1 MILFKDIIVF
11 ILAASGIIFSASEP
25 VSSRG
30 GLGISDGPGVFL
42 KTEDIVINGSKYKR
56 LVLPETYS
64 PSIDFPSTET
74 FERIYTFAVP
84 DGSVPSLSYT
94 VSGIRN
100 FKTSEL
106 VPSKSFIPG
115 PDGISVEAYIIPEE
129 RTDTEMEHAQI
140 VRFGHYEGM
149 ELYRLIL
156 RPLVIKGNRAVFA
169 GRTDVIIKFS
179 KEFGSE
185 PADVSDIKG
194 GFLKSVVN
202 AGYAKADPVRMKK
215 TKEPCFL
222 DTGTEWIK
230 VKVKDDGIYR
240 ISGASLRSLGLDL
253 SAVMCSRI
261 KVFSSAGKDLDNS
274 PAASPYHGAQEIS
287 RRIVD
292 TNSDGYFN
300 DNDYIIFY
308 AASALTRDGSVQS
321 YYYNKYS
328 GHAYYWI
335 DPGLDSP
342 GDGKDM
348 QPAALTGTEYS
359 QELSV
364 FTKHIFNETRNE
376 NYYEDDHFFLWYGK
390 MIEPFSTHTV
400 SFGLKDMVQTDS
412 VLIRVKNSDEITNSA
427 RIEHTINGESGSNV
441 VSIDRIFEHKFEPSF
456 FIPNGSNTLSMANT
470 ALTTPKYFN
479 GYEVLYTAPV
489 TASSA
494 DEYFYARSNA
504 GVRTRMGLGNSAGRD
519 LYNISDPYNVRHS
532 NLSGDYCIADIDS
545 ISSYLLFSG
554 TYKNP
559 VSLSI
564 YDNRNS
570 PSLHS
575 VNRTVDMVIIASD
588 EFISFFRNDE
598 TGIEYI
604 NTHINSYDNGVNSI
618 ALVSVDSLSNEFG
631 RGYQEPAATRNFIR
645 YAHENWGTE
654 YFILAGDGN
663 YYIYPETQ
671 SSEKNCIYPSD
682 PNYSVILGTGSDDF
696 YANLLSL
703 TYAQHVSLGR
713 FPASNISEL
722 KNIIVKTIEFMKND
736 MIDNHRSKILLVG
749 DDERSLNN
757 SGTWTETFH
766 INNTEAY
773 IVPAVP
779 GYYYTDKLYMT
790 EYPFEYSAATGL
802 FLKPKAEQD
811 LIRKLNG
818 GVNIFCYIGHGA
830 PMQLAHERLFTTSTF
845 SKVYNHDKYYFMFG
859 ATCEFGVFNNPER
872 KYLAEQ
878 MLLSPGKG
886 SIGLINSV
894 REVYVGRNERFF
906 ASLLSSALSNELDK
920 LTIGQALKEGK
931 NDQPEAGN
939 SSRYM
944 LLGDPALKL
953 FGDKKIV
960 RSQSSV
966 ELYTLKP
973 DSIMSHL
980 DTDTAGILGNDGIL
994 NTVIVDSE
1002 VKRAYY
1008 NSEEWPKL
1016 TTATFTMDTLKY
1028 TLPGKI
1034 ILSAR
1039 SEIQDGSSV
1048 TKFILPKDLTY
1059 GDNKGR
1065 VHFYGRNS
1073 EGVEFTGS
1081 IDSVSIKGDPE
1092 ASVTDSIP
1100 PSIRI
1105 FFNSE
1110 NYIEGDPIGQ
1120 SPVIYARIEDE
1131 NGINTSGGIGHKMIM
1146 ELDGV
1151 QTDVTSNFSY
1161 DLNSYQSGA
1170 TFYQFVDLSAG
1181 GHMIKVSAWD
1191 NFNNYNEAVQSF
1203 STVNESTK
1211 NEKWIGNLLN
1221 HPNPVK
1227 KKGTTFGF
1235 SVNLPSELRSYSVT
1249 IYTINGRKVK
1259 TIESGLIDYTDQFQS
1274 VFWNGKDADGD
1285 SPANGVYIYILRAK
1299 FNDGKTVTKK
1309 GKLIFGR

>member
-1 MILFKDIIVF
+1 LFKKLIVL
-11 ILAASGIIFSASEP
+11 ILSATALLTAGSGILTSK
-25 VSSRG
+25 RG
-30 GLGISDGPGVFL
+30 MEIYDDAGAYL
-42 KTEDIVINGSKYKR
+42 KSEDIKIGGVRYKK
-56 LVLPETYS
+56 LVLPENYS

-74 FERIYTFAVP
+74 FERIYTFAIP
-84 DGSVPSLSYT
+84 DGAVPTLSYRT
-94 VSGIRN
+94 SGILN
-100 FKTSEL
+100 FRTSEL
-106 VPSKSFIPG
+106 VPSRSFIPG
-115 PDGISVEAYIIPEE
+115 PDGMSAEAYIIPEE
-129 RTDTEMEHAQI
+129 RTDTEREHAGI

-156 RPLVIKGNRAVFA
+156 RPLVIKGKTAEFA
-169 GRTDVIIKFS
+169 GRTDVSIKFS

-185 PADVSDIKG
+185 PADVSDIKA

-202 AGYAKADPVRMKK
+202 AGYAKADPVRLKK

-222 DTGTEWIK
+222 DIGTEWIK

-240 ISGASLRSLGLDL
+240 ISGAALRSLGLDL

-261 KVFSSAGKDLDNS
+261 KVYSSVGKDLDNN
-274 PAASPYHGAQEIS
+274 PAALPYHGAQEIS
-287 RRIVD
+287 RRVVD
-292 TNSDGYFN
+292 TNLDGYFN

-308 AASALTRDGSVQS
+308 AASALTRDGSAQS

-328 GHAYYWI
+328 GHTYYWI
-335 DPGLDSP
+335 NPGTDSP
-342 GDGKDM
+342 GNGKDM
-348 QPAALTGTEYS
+348 LPAALTGTEYS
-359 QELSV
+359 QEISV
-364 FTKHIFNETRNE
+364 FTKHIFNETRSE
-376 NYYEDDHFFLWYGK
+376 NYYKDYNYFLWYGK
-390 MIEPFSTHTV
+390 IIEPFSTYSV
-400 SFGLKDMVQTDS
+400 SFSLKNMLQTDP
-412 VLIRVKNSDEITNSA
+412 VLIRIKNSNEISNNA
-427 RIEHTINGESGSNV
+427 RIECTVNGEPGSNV
-441 VSIDRIFEHKFEPSF
+441 VSVTQTFEHEFDPSF
-456 FIPNGSNTLSMANT
+456 FIPNGSNTLSLANT

-479 GYEVLYTAPV
+479 GYEVLYSAPV

-494 DEYFYARSNA
+494 DEYFYAEGTA
-504 GVRTRMGLGNSAGRD
+504 GVRTRMDMGSSEGKD
-519 LYNISDPYNVRHS
+519 LYNISDPYDVMHTT
-532 NLSGDYCIADIDS
+532 LSGNYCIADIDS
-545 ISSYLLFSG
+545 VSSYILFSG

-570 PSLHS
+570 QSLHS
-575 VNRTVDMVIIASD
+575 VNRTADMVIIAPD
-588 EFISFFRNDE
+588 EFINFFKND
-598 TGIEYI
+598 GDGREYI
-604 NTHINSYDNGVNSI
+604 NTHIHSYDNGVNSI
-618 ALVSVDSLSNEFG
+618 ALVSIDSLSNEFG

-663 YYIYPETQ
+663 YYIYPENP
-671 SSEKNCIYPSD
+671 SSEKNHIYPSD
-682 PNYSVILGTGSDDF
+682 PNYSNFLGKGSDDF
-696 YANLLSL
+696 YANLSSLS
-703 TYAQHVSLGR
+703 YAQHVSLGR

-722 KNIIVKTIEFMKND
+722 RNIVVKTTDFMKNGN
-736 MIDNHRSKILLVG
+736 IDNQRVKVLLVG
-749 DDERSLNN
+749 DDERSLNGD
-757 SGTWTETFH
+757 GTWSETYHIGNTET
-766 INNTEAY
+766 Y
-773 IVPAVP
+773 IVPSVP
-779 GYYYTDKLYMT
+779 DYYYTDKLYMT

-802 FLKPKAEQD
+802 YLKPKAEQD

-818 GVNIFCYIGHGA
+818 GVNLFCYIGHGA
-830 PMQLAHERLFTTSTF
+830 PMQLAHEKIFTPSTF
-845 SKVYNHDKYYFMFG
+845 SKVYNTDRYFFMFG
-859 ATCEFGVFNNPER
+859 ATCKFGVFNNVGI

-886 SIGLINSV
+886 SVGLINSV
-894 REVYVGRNERFF
+894 TDVMVGSNEPLVG
-906 ASLLSSALSNELDK
+906 AILSSAFSNELNK

-931 NDQPEAGN
+931 NDKPQAGN
-939 SSRYM
+939 STRFM

-973 DSIMSHL
+973 DSILSTL
-980 DTDTAGILGNDGIL
+980 DTGIAGISGNDGIL

-1008 NSEEWPKL
+1008 NSEEWPQ
-1016 TTATFTMDTLKY
+1016 FTYSIDSLRY

-1048 TKFILPKDLTY
+1048 TRFILPKDLTY

-1073 EGVEFTGS
+1073 DGIEFTGS

-1092 ASVTDSIP
+1092 VTVTDSIP

-1105 FFNSE
+1105 LFNSE
-1110 NYIEGDPIGQ
+1110 NYIGGDPIGQ

-1131 NGINTSGGIGHKMIM
+1131 NGINTSGGIGHKIIM
-1146 ELDGV
+1146 EVDGNAV
-1151 QTDVTSNFSY
+1151 DVTPNFSY

-1170 TFYQFVDLSAG
+1170 AFYQFVDLSTG
-1181 GHMIKVSAWD
+1181 DHIVKVSAWD
-1191 NFNNYNEAVQSF
+1191 NFNNYNETLQSF
-1203 STVNESTK
+1203 TAVNESTK

-1227 KKGTTFGF
+1227 NNGTTFGF

-1249 IYTINGRKVK
+1249 VYTINGRKVK
-1259 TIESGLIDYTDQFQS
+1259 TLESSAVDYSDQFQS
-1274 VFWNGKDADGD
+1274 LFWNGRDADND
-1285 SPANGVYIYILRAK
+1285 IPANGVYIYVLRAR